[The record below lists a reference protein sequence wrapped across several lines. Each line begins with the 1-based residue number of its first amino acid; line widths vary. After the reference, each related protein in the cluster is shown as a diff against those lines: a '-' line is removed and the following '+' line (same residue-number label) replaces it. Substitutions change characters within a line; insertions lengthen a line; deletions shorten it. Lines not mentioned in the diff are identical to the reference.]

1 MKHKN
6 EETRIEK
13 IINEI
18 ENAGNEYG
26 EIGLNQAYKN
36 LIIHTILAAN
46 EAVEEKEKQ
55 ERKLYFREMPTAD
68 ALALIEAISKYAR
81 NERDAKRMI
90 RHFVNGKISA
100 KQIKSHI
107 YRSEWLYRLC
117 ADEIAENE

>member
-18 ENAGNEYG
+18 DRAGNEYG
-26 EIGLNQAYKN
+26 ELGLNQSYKN
-36 LIIHTILAAN
+36 LVINMILAAN

-55 ERKLYFREMPTAD
+55 ERKLYFREMPNAD
-68 ALALIEAISKYAR
+68 ALALIEAMTKYAR

-100 KQIKSHI
+100 KQIKAHI
-107 YRSEWLYRLC
+107 YRSEWLHRLC
-117 ADEIAENE
+117 ADEIEENE

>member
-1 MKHKN
+1 MKHNN

-26 EIGLNQAYKN
+26 DLGLNQSYKN
-36 LIIHTILAAN
+36 LIINTILAAN

-55 ERKLYFREMPTAD
+55 ERKLYFRDMPSED
-68 ALALIEAISKYAR
+68 ALALIQAITNYAR

-100 KQIKSHI
+100 KQIKAHI
-107 YRSEWLYRLC
+107 YRSEWLHRLC
-117 ADEIAENE
+117 ADEINE